1 MKKFMKGAA
10 AAGGFCLLFGLV
22 IIFVGVLGG
31 GVKNFRKNYID
42 IIRSEEGAKI
52 SKVLGVFDHIS
63 LGDGISLGFINDN
76 SQIFDNDYEKYP
88 EGSYEIRDIEAVKL
102 EIQVGAGKLDVK
114 YYDGDCVKLEVGEHD
129 QMQCFVE
136 KNTLKIIGGL
146 KFDVL
151 DTDSDMTVYL
161 PEKNS
166 YDKIFVKVGAG
177 NLTIEKLC
185 GKDVAVDVGMGNVIL
200 SGLNAENMDANV
212 GMGNLAI
219 EGSLTGDATV
229 DCGMGQ
235 IVMEL
240 SGNGKDFDYELD
252 CGIGSLKVEGVYS
265 IVGIGNKNIDNGAT
279 KEIDAT
285 VVMGNIEV
293 KFKE

>member
-1 MKKFMKGAA
+1 MKKFMKGASVT
-10 AAGGFCLLFGLV
+10 GGFCLLIGLM

-31 GVKNFRKNYID
+31 GVRNFRKNYIN
-42 IIRSEEGAKI
+42 IISSEEGENFN
-52 SKVLGVFDHIS
+52 KVLGIFDHIS
-63 LGDGISLGFINDN
+63 LGDGISLGFINDK
-76 SQIFDNDYEKYP
+76 SQIFNNDYEKYS
-88 EGSYEIRDIEAVKL
+88 EGSYEIRDIEAAKL

-114 YYDGDCVKLEVGEHD
+114 YYDGDFVKLEVGEHD

-136 KNTLKIIGGL
+136 KNTLKIVGGL

-185 GKDVAVDVGMGNVIL
+185 GKDVTVDVGMGNVIL
-200 SGLNAENMDANV
+200 SGLNAVNMDADV

-219 EGSLTGDATV
+219 EGLLTGDATI

-235 IVMEL
+235 IVMKL
-240 SGNGKDFDYELD
+240 SGKGNDFDYELD

-279 KEIDAT
+279 KEIEAT
-285 VVMGNIEV
+285 VGMGNIEV

>member
-185 GKDVAVDVGMGNVIL
+185 GKDVAVDVGMGN
-200 SGLNAENMDANV
+200 
-212 GMGNLAI
+212 LAI

-265 IVGIGNKNIDNGAT
+265 IAGIGNKNIDNGAT

-285 VVMGNIEV
+285 VGMGNIEV